1 MPLKIDLHCHTTES
15 DGGLDF
21 PLLIERAAEQGVDV
35 LSITDHDTT
44 AVYPEAYDYAKEQNI
59 QLIPGVEISAVN
71 DSVVSGRGQE
81 VHIVGLGVDIND
93 EALQRLLKENRSR
106 RALRVEKILSKLVKA
121 GFPNLEEQLSSL
133 VKGQVICRSHLAKVI
148 LDAGLVKNFQGAFDK
163 FLAKGKR
170 AWVPIQ
176 WQSMAT
182 VVDAID
188 AAGGYA
194 VLAHPTKYRLT
205 EMRLSLLIDDFVAAG
220 GTTIEMAYPGLNPN
234 QRAMLVRQVEK
245 HQLSVSQGSDF
256 HYPGTSWTELGVFG
270 VDPQLFTA
278 IWQQFDV
285 MKAS

>member
-1 MPLKIDLHCHTTES
+1 MPLKIDLHCHTSES
-15 DGGLDF
+15 DGGLDC
-21 PLLIERAAEQGVDV
+21 PQLIDRAAEKGVDV

-44 AVYPEAYDYAKEQNI
+44 AVYPKAFEYASEQNI
-59 QLIPGVEISAVN
+59 QLISGVEISAVS
-71 DSVVSGRGQE
+71 DSVGSDRGQE

-93 EALQRLLKENRSR
+93 ETLQRLLEENRSR
-106 RALRVEKILSKLVKA
+106 RATRADKILSKLEKA
-121 GFPNLEEQLSSL
+121 GFPNLDEQLSSL
-133 VKGQVICRSHLAKVI
+133 VKGKVICRSHLAKVI

-176 WQSMAT
+176 WQGMTT
-182 VVDAID
+182 VINAID
-188 AAGGYA
+188 SAGGYA

-205 EMRLSLLIDDFVAAG
+205 EMRLGLLIDAFVEAG
-220 GTTIEMAYPGLNPN
+220 GKTIEMAYPGLNPN

-256 HYPGTSWTELGVFG
+256 HYPGTSWTELGAFG
-270 VDPQLFTA
+270 VNPELFTA
-278 IWQQFDV
+278 IWQQLDV

>member
-1 MPLKIDLHCHTTES
+1 MSLKIDLHCHTTES
-15 DGGLDF
+15 DGGLDC
-21 PLLIERAAEQGVDV
+21 PGLIDRAAEQGVDV

-44 AVYPEAYDYAKEQNI
+44 AVYPKAFEYAREQNI
-59 QLIPGVEISAVN
+59 QLIPGVEISAVS
-71 DSVVSGRGQE
+71 DSGQE
-81 VHIVGLGVDIND
+81 VHIVGLSVDIND
-93 EALQRLLKENRSR
+93 ETLQRLLQENRSR
-106 RALRVEKILSKLVKA
+106 RASRAEKILSKLEKA
-121 GFPNLEEQLSSL
+121 GFSNLEEQLSSL
-133 VKGQVICRSHLAKVI
+133 VKGKVICRSHMAKVI
-148 LDAGLVKNFQGAFDK
+148 LDSGRVKNFQGAFDK

-176 WQSMAT
+176 WQGMTT
-182 VVDAID
+182 VINAID
-188 AAGGYA
+188 SAGGYA

-205 EMRLSLLIDDFVAAG
+205 EMRLGILIDAFVEAG
-220 GTTIEMAYPGLNPN
+220 GKTIEMAYPGLNPN

-270 VDPQLFTA
+270 VDPKLFTA

>member
-15 DGGLDF
+15 DGGLDCTQ
-21 PLLIERAAEQGVDV
+21 LIERAAEQGVDV

-44 AVYPEAYDYAKEQNI
+44 AVYPKAFDYAREQNI
-59 QLIPGVEISAVN
+59 QLISGVEISAVS
-71 DSVVSGRGQE
+71 DSGQE

-93 EALQRLLKENRSR
+93 ETLQRLLQENRSR
-106 RALRVEKILSKLVKA
+106 RATRADKILSKLVKA
-121 GFPNLEEQLSSL
+121 GFPNLKEQLSSL
-133 VKGQVICRSHLAKVI
+133 VKGEVICRSHMAKVI
-148 LDAGLVKNFQGAFDK
+148 LDAGLVKSFQGAFDK

-176 WQSMAT
+176 WQSMVT
-182 VVDAID
+182 VINAID
-188 AAGGYA
+188 SAGGYA

-205 EMRLSLLIDDFVAAG
+205 EMRLGLLIDAFVEAG
-220 GTTIEMAYPGLNPN
+220 GKTIEMAYPGLNPN

-256 HYPGTSWTELGVFG
+256 HYPGTSWTELGTFG